1 MIRKIV
7 FFYNNFINLGV
18 RKNINKSELKKIHV
32 LNLYCLI
39 WYLFLTLHVV
49 SNFHNIISFHNNKFI
64 LLNFVFIFCLVIFI
78 QVLQYFNHYIKARLL
93 FTISLTSF
101 IFFYSNFVDAY
112 KATFLEFFFVFPP
125 CISLIF
131 FNNKKIHFTILV
143 ISFCCLFIPNL
154 FFQHYPKYIYNHI
167 NTVILYF
174 SIIIMISY
182 FKNLNSKN
190 EKALEERSKELETIN
205 NFQSQFFINIS
216 HEIRTPLTLINGD
229 IAALKNYEH
238 KVPQLK
244 RVKEN
249 LHTEVTK
256 ITAMVNDVLDLSKME
271 ASNFDLNI
279 KNISATELI
288 EQLFASF
295 ETIFDQKK
303 ITFQLNPIN
312 YNYLIDADTIQLSR
326 AISNIIV
333 NASKYTDINEEV
345 TMSLTKK
352 NNTVIISIQ
361 DTGIDVSTEEIDK
374 ICNQFYQVK
383 NHINDAGGS
392 GVGLSLTKEI
402 INLHNGKLTIES
414 EVGLGS
420 TFNIILPL
428 KETLPLISIMD
439 YETIKEE
446 NNIRILPSLDAKS
459 ELFLVVDDNIK
470 MRLFI
475 TNILNNYGYTCLHA
489 QNGIEALNLIA
500 ENTINF
506 IVTDYMMPKMN
517 GFDLIKNLK
526 KQKIDIPILM
536 LTAKNDTKSRLDVF
550 RLGIDDYLTKPF
562 ENNEFII
569 RIENA
574 LNNYKERTQ
583 YILQKNISFEETKE
597 TDYWIYKVETY
608 ILECCSNLEFK
619 QADIA
624 NHFNMSIST
633 LYRKIKSSRGLSPN
647 ELVKEIKL
655 QKAHEILTKDRT
667 IPLKQ
672 LALEV
677 GFQHTSYFSK
687 IYENRFGI
695 KPFIKKVTPTSIS

>member
-1 MIRKIV
+1 
-7 FFYNNFINLGV
+7 
-18 RKNINKSELKKIHV
+18 
-32 LNLYCLI
+32 
-39 WYLFLTLHVV
+39 
-49 SNFHNIISFHNNKFI
+49 
-64 LLNFVFIFCLVIFI
+64 
-78 QVLQYFNHYIKARLL
+78 
-93 FTISLTSF
+93 
-101 IFFYSNFVDAY
+101 
-112 KATFLEFFFVFPP
+112 
-125 CISLIF
+125 
-131 FNNKKIHFTILV
+131 
-143 ISFCCLFIPNL
+143 
-154 FFQHYPKYIYNHI
+154 
-167 NTVILYF
+167 
-174 SIIIMISY
+174 MISY

-190 EKALEERSKELETIN
+190 EKALEERTQELETIN

-229 IAALKNYEH
+229 IEQLKNYEY

-244 RVKEN
+244 KIQQD

-256 ITAMVNDVLDLSKME
+256 ITDMVNDVLDLSKME
-271 ASNFDLNI
+271 TSNFNLNI
-279 KNISATELI
+279 KSISGTELI
-288 EQLFASF
+288 EQLHASF
-295 ETIFDQKK
+295 ETVFEQKK
-303 ITFQLNPIN
+303 INFTLHPID
-312 YNYLIDADTIQLSR
+312 YNYLIDADTIQLNR

-333 NASKYTDINEEV
+333 NASKYTDTDGKVII
-345 TMSLTKK
+345 SLTKK
-352 NNTVIISIQ
+352 NDAIIISIE
-361 DTGIDVSTEEIDK
+361 DTGIGIATKEINK
-374 ICNQFYQVK
+374 ICDQFYQVK

-402 INLHNGKLTIES
+402 INLHNGKLHINS

-428 KETLPLISIMD
+428 KETLPLTSIINHE
-439 YETIKEE
+439 YIKEV
-446 NNIRILPSLDAKS
+446 NSSRYLPSLEAKN
-459 ELFLVVDDNIK
+459 ELFLVIDDNVK
-470 MRLFI
+470 MRQYI
-475 TNILNNYGYTCLHA
+475 SNILNNYGYTCLHA
-489 QNGIEALNLIA
+489 ENGVEALHLIA
-500 ENTINF
+500 KNTIHF

-517 GFDLIKNLK
+517 GLDFIKNLK
-526 KQKIDIPILM
+526 KQKIDIPVLM

-574 LNNYKERTQ
+574 LTNYKNRTQ
-583 YILQKNISFEETKE
+583 YILQKNISIEETKE
-597 TDYWIYKVETY
+597 TDNWISQVESY
-608 ILECCSNLEFK
+608 ILECSSNIQFK

-655 QKAHEILTKDRT
+655 QKAHEILTKDHT

-687 IYENRFGI
+687 MYENRFGI